1 MKRILISAFCIP
13 FLFNISFAQAPEIE
27 WENTIGGNSSDYATS
42 VAQTVDG
49 GYILGGFSSS
59 PISGD
64 KTEAWLGYADYWVIK
79 LYADGTIQWQNNIG
93 GFAYDEFKNIEQ
105 TADGGYIV
113 GGFSNS
119 AIGGEKTEANIGSYD
134 FWILKLDAA
143 GTIVWQNTIGVMVM
157 IN

>member
-1 MKRILISAFCIP
+1 MKRILISAFYFP

-93 GFAYDEFKNIEQ
+93 GFAYDEFKNIELL
-105 TADGGYIV
+105 V
-113 GGFSNS
+113 
-119 AIGGEKTEANIGSYD
+119 EKK
-134 FWILKLDAA
+134 LKQ
-143 GTIVWQNTIGVMVM
+143 I
-157 IN
+157 